1 MKRFLYKSCAFIF
14 LFAIIIL
21 AVCLSMYRWML
32 ANPNKHTLYSHRIN
46 VQQSVERLKKKTQ
59 PSIIII
65 GGSGCGFGFI
75 SSLLSAHYQ
84 MPVVNTGT
92 HAGLGLRLQVLLVS
106 PYVSQGDIVLV
117 IPEYHQFTN
126 TFYGDET
133 AWCIMT
139 ATMQDAMD
147 SISWKQYIYLSK
159 YFFTAIKETLS
170 LYKTPLPNVNDS
182 INSTSPYSSLSLNE
196 YGDVTMYEYRLH
208 KDIPMP
214 QNTHHNINK
223 DAVSF
228 LKEFREHCHQESAT
242 FLLFPPTYHEEA
254 YEIDKDFINEV
265 EQLLYVENIPYPVDT
280 RRYAFPDSLFY
291 DTNYHLTY
299 DGCLI
304 RTQMIINDVDS
315 LLVGKR

>member
-1 MKRFLYKSCAFIF
+1 MRRFLYKSCAFIF
-14 LFAIIIL
+14 VFAIILL
-21 AVCLSMYRWML
+21 AVCFSMYRWML
-32 ANPNKHTLYSHRIN
+32 ANPNNYVPYTHN
-46 VQQSVERLKKKTQ
+46 VQQSVERLKKKTK

-75 SSLLSAHYQ
+75 SPLLSAHYQ

-92 HAGLGLRLQVLLVS
+92 HAGLGLRLQVLLVK
-106 PYVSQGDIVLV
+106 PYVKSGDIVLV
-117 IPEYHQFTN
+117 IPEYAQFTKA
-126 TFYGDET
+126 FYGSDVT
-133 AWCIMT
+133 WRIMT

-147 SISWKQYIYLSK
+147 SISCKQYLYLSK
-159 YFFTAIKETLS
+159 YFFTGFKEAWS
-170 LYKTPLPNVNDS
+170 SYKAPLPNVNDS

-196 YGDVTMYEYRLH
+196 YGDVTLYEYRLH
-208 KDIPMP
+208 EDIPIP
-214 QNTHHNINK
+214 QHTHHNINK

-265 EQLLYVENIPYPVDT
+265 GQLLDVENIPYSVDT